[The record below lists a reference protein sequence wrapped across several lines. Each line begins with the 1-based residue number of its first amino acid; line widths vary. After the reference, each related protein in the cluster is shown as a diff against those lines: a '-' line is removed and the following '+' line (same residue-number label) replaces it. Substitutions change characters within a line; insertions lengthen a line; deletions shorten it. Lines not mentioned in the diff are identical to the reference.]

1 MKTQSCIS
9 TLFALT
15 LAFAPQCLSTAAA
28 GDSKGGK
35 LDPYAAVLVSPAA
48 GAVLMP
54 GQMVKVEW
62 KSSLP
67 NLDLSYCETEVRLS
81 LDGGQTFT
89 YITGERDPREKF
101 FNWIVPNTPTRAA
114 VLDIHFGC
122 LGRYPETSS
131 IQTESTFVIGDAK

>member
-1 MKTQSCIS
+1 MKTQSWMS
-9 TLFALT
+9 ALFALT
-15 LAFAPQCLSTAAA
+15 LVFAPQWLDTAAA
-28 GDSKGGK
+28 GDVKGGK
-35 LDPYAAVLVSPAA
+35 LDPYEAQLVSPAA
-48 GAVLMP
+48 GAVVMP
-54 GQMVKVEW
+54 GQMVRVEW

-89 YITGERDPREKF
+89 YITGERDPREKY

-131 IQTESTFVIGDAK
+131 IQMQSMFAIGDGK